1 VQEKINGEFLPS
13 QLPSGQIEAV
23 PVKSVDRHIEVF
35 QIVIKINFW
44 TVVGDPLVEYDVN
57 IHVRV
62 PVRFALD

>member
-1 VQEKINGEFLPS
+1 M
-13 QLPSGQIEAV
+13 PSGQIEAV